1 MHGRVLDQV
10 GAQQQMVD
18 AGTQELGDAAQEAPA
33 RARGEVADGAAQ
45 EGDDA
50 RAVVGFGDVGEVA
63 LEVADDAVHAQAG
76 ELVDQ
81 LVGAREHHRLGH
93 VERDVAAQGA
103 RLGHRAQQ
111 QPRLGRRARA
121 ELDELR
127 GAGGLDDL
135 GAALLEDRALGARRV
150 VLGQLADAVEELGAA
165 GVVEVLGRQLLERP
179 REAVEDVV
187 GQRALVAGAD
197 EGLDDDRVGGQQ
209 GRHQLSSGS
218 VARRRPAKICR
229 RSGRSQL
236 RKLRVATRGSVA
248 HEPPRS
254 TR

>member
-1 MHGRVLDQV
+1 MR
-10 GAQQQMVD
+10 
-18 AGTQELGDAAQEAPA
+18 AQEAPP
-33 RARGEVADGAAQ
+33 RARGEVADRAAQ

-50 RAVVGFGDVGEVA
+50 RAVGLGDVGEVA
-63 LEVADDAVHAQAG
+63 LEVADDAVHAQAR

-121 ELDELR
+121 QLDELG

-135 GAALLEDRALGARRV
+135 RAALLEDRALGARRV

-165 GVVEVLGRQLLERP
+165 RVVEVLGRQLLERP
-179 REAVEDVV
+179 GQAVEHVV
-187 GQRALVAGAD
+187 GQRALVLGAD
-197 EGLDDDRVGGQQ
+197 EGLHDDRVGGQQ
-209 GRHQLSSGS
+209 RGHLLSSGS
-218 VARRRPAKICR
+218 VARRTPAKICR
-229 RSGRSQL
+229 RWGRSQL

-254 TR
+254 TRYCVPKKTSEYSRYGWATKPG